1 MERLARRIAIKCRA
15 LCTAEIATAF
25 TSREREA
32 DLKTKMSHTHRVV
45 DGYDFGLIL
54 FGIFAGKQEES
65 AVPSALPQV
74 SDQNRGT
81 VMRNEDRVTE
91 MEEEENGPNG

>member
-15 LCTAEIATAF
+15 LCTAEIGTAF

-54 FGIFAGKQEES
+54 FGLFAGNRRNPRS
-65 AVPSALPQV
+65 LSALPRV